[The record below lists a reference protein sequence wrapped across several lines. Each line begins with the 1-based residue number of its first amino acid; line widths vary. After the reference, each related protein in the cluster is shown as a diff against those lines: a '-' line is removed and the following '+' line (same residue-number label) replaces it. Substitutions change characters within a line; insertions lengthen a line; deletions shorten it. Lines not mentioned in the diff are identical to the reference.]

1 MHNFIW
7 ILIKICLQ
15 VLLGLGGGIHS
26 TECHSSFLVQT
37 NWSCLSLS
45 PVGLHH
51 CLDLSLL
58 FAHLFILYHFISF
71 FVDFILFNFITTTKI
86 ITCGARWKG
95 TFPLFHSVSVEIA
108 SIQPKYP
115 ENVAAHSPVQLLP
128 EQPRGCFSHRSMY
141 TAHGNTLAAG
151 EVILLSHWD
160 PTKD

>member
-71 FVDFILFNFITTTKI
+71 FVILFCLILSRPQRLLLVALAEKVHSLFFIQSPSRSLQFNQSILKMLLHTHLCSCYLSGLAGVSLIAVCTLHMEI
-86 ITCGARWKG
+86 
-95 TFPLFHSVSVEIA
+95 HS
-108 SIQPKYP
+108 
-115 ENVAAHSPVQLLP
+115 LL
-128 EQPRGCFSHRSMY
+128 E
-141 TAHGNTLAAG
+141 
-151 EVILLSHWD
+151 
-160 PTKD
+160 K